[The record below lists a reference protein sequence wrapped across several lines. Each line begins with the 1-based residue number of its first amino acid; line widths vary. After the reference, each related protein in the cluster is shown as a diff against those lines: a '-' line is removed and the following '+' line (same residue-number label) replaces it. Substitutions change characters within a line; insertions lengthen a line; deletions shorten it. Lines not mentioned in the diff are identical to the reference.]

1 MLLLGGFAGIGFM
14 AYCPTPRIEIRTLY
28 LRTLC
33 FRTTVPAWVLDGGV
47 PARSVRQG
55 PPRPQSLRLGP
66 SLFDNLR
73 VPINAAWREWP
84 QVAGPQVAPRQ
95 RRRQVAR
102 AVHSGRSPCAFFE
115 SCTCGPRHAP
125 RSSVHRCHRPVDA
138 PAHILGE
145 LE

>member
-33 FRTTVPAWVLDGGV
+33 FRTTVPAWVLDGWV

-55 PPRPQSLRLGP
+55 PPRPQSLKLGP

-73 VPINAAWREWP
+73 VPINAAWRAWP
-84 QVAGPQVAPRQ
+84 PGSWAQGAPRPKPPPDDPP
-95 RRRQVAR
+95 
-102 AVHSGRSPCAFFE
+102 G
-115 SCTCGPRHAP
+115 
-125 RSSVHRCHRPVDA
+125 
-138 PAHILGE
+138 
-145 LE
+145 